1 MKKTLTAAITTALVI
16 GAAST
21 TFAAANPFT
30 DVPTGHWS
38 YDAVAKLAQDGVI
51 EGYGDGT
58 FRGDKAITRYEMAQM
73 VAKAMAKSDVSAADK
88 AAIDKLAAEYSAELN
103 NLGVRVGELENKVD
117 NVKWG
122 GKARLRVDTIGQDG
136 KDRDSDSHSYVDL
149 WATAK
154 INDGW
159 VAKVEHETEK
169 NMENDSTNGDADTK
183 VYVEGKLFGAN
194 ATIGKFGAFS
204 KDGMIIDT
212 GVSGAKFAFGNELKT
227 VITAGRVDR
236 LGENNTPAFGVVEHG
251 AQDYQ
256 AIEFSYAI
264 NDKSSVNAGYHILKD
279 ETLKALTDKNLK
291 IWEIGFNTKLGQ
303 DWAFVAD
310 YAKSNLDVDKDTSYF
325 TQIQY
330 KAADV
335 KTEGSY
341 DVFLNYRQI
350 ATDAQIAQTWG
361 DYSANQKGWAL
372 GFDYVPAENVNFQAF
387 YFDGKD
393 VDNTDAKTKFVR
405 AQVELFF

>member
-122 GKARLRVDTIGQDG
+122 GKARLRM
-136 KDRDSDSHSYVDL
+136 DSQSDETSSTVLGDNSYSHAYVDL

-169 NMENDSTNGDADTK
+169 NMRNDSTNTDEDTK
-183 VYVEGKLFGAN
+183 VFVEGKLFGAD

-204 KDGMIIDT
+204 KDGLVIDK

-227 VITAGRVDR
+227 VITAGRLDIDKVAGDS
-236 LGENNTPAFGVVEHG
+236 A

-264 NDKSSVNAGYHILKD
+264 NDKTSVNAGYHILKD

-310 YAKSNLDVDKDTSYF
+310 YAKSNIDVNKDSSYF
-325 TQIQY
+325 TQFTY

-341 DVFLNYRQI
+341 DIFVNYRQI
-350 ATDAQIAQTWG
+350 ANAANIAQTWG

-393 VDNTDAKTKFVR
+393 VDNSDAKTKFVR

>member
-122 GKARLRVDTIGQDG
+122 GKARLRVDSQ
-136 KDRDSDSHSYVDL
+136 SDDTSSTVLGDKSYGHSYIDL

-169 NMENDSTNGDADTK
+169 NMRNDSTNTDEDTK
-183 VYVEGKLFGAN
+183 VFVEGKLFGAD

-204 KDGMIIDT
+204 HNGLVIDK

-227 VITAGRVDR
+227 VITAGRLDIDKVAGDS
-236 LGENNTPAFGVVEHG
+236 A

-264 NDKSSVNAGYHILKD
+264 NDKTSVNAGYHILKD

-310 YAKSNLDVDKDTSYF
+310 YAKSNIDVNKDSSYF
-325 TQIQY
+325 TQFTY

-341 DVFLNYRQI
+341 DIFVNYRQI
-350 ATDAQIAQTWG
+350 ANAANIAQTWG

-393 VDNTDAKTKFVR
+393 VDNSDAKTKFVR

>member
-122 GKARLRVDTIGQDG
+122 GKARLRL
-136 KDRDSDSHSYVDL
+136 DSQSDETSSTVLGDNSYSHAYVDL

-169 NMENDSTNGDADTK
+169 NMRNDSTNTDEDTK
-183 VYVEGKLFGAN
+183 VFVEGKLFGAD

-204 KDGMIIDT
+204 KDGLVIDK

-227 VITAGRVDR
+227 VITAGRLDIDKVAGDS
-236 LGENNTPAFGVVEHG
+236 A

-341 DVFLNYRQI
+341 DIFVNYRQI
-350 ATDAQIAQTWG
+350 ANAANIAQTWG

-393 VDNTDAKTKFVR
+393 VDNSDAKTKFVR

>member
-122 GKARLRVDTIGQDG
+122 GKARLRL
-136 KDRDSDSHSYVDL
+136 DSQSDETSSTVLGDNSYSHAYVDL

-169 NMENDSTNGDADTK
+169 NMRNDSTNTDEDTK
-183 VYVEGKLFGAN
+183 VFVEGKLFGAD
-194 ATIGKFGAFS
+194 ATIGKFGAFFFFFLV
-204 KDGMIIDT
+204 IDK

-227 VITAGRVDR
+227 VITAGRLDIDKVAGDS
-236 LGENNTPAFGVVEHG
+236 A

-310 YAKSNLDVDKDTSYF
+310 YAKSNIDVNKDSSYF
-325 TQIQY
+325 TQFTY

-341 DVFLNYRQI
+341 DIFVNYRQI
-350 ATDAQIAQTWG
+350 ANAANIAQTWG

-393 VDNTDAKTKFVR
+393 VDNSDAKTKFVR

>member
-122 GKARLRVDTIGQDG
+122 GKARLRL
-136 KDRDSDSHSYVDL
+136 DSQSDETSSTVLGDNSYSHAYVDL

-169 NMENDSTNGDADTK
+169 NMRNDSTNTDEDTK
-183 VYVEGKLFGAN
+183 VFVEGKLFGAD

-204 KDGMIIDT
+204 KDGLVIDK

-227 VITAGRVDR
+227 VITAGRLDIDKVAGDS
-236 LGENNTPAFGVVEHG
+236 A

-310 YAKSNLDVDKDTSYF
+310 YAKSNIDVDKDSSYF
-325 TQIQY
+325 TQFTY

-341 DVFLNYRQI
+341 DIFVNYRQI
-350 ATDAQIAQTWG
+350 ANAANIAQTWG

-393 VDNTDAKTKFVR
+393 VDNSDAKTKFVR

>member
-122 GKARLRVDTIGQDG
+122 GKARLRL
-136 KDRDSDSHSYVDL
+136 DSQSDETSSTVLGDNSYSHAYVDL
-149 WATAK
+149 WATAT

-169 NMENDSTNGDADTK
+169 NMRNDSTNTDEDTK
-183 VYVEGKLFGAN
+183 VFVEGKLFGAD

-204 KDGMIIDT
+204 KDGLVIDK

-227 VITAGRVDR
+227 VITAGRLDIDKVAGDS
-236 LGENNTPAFGVVEHG
+236 A

-264 NDKSSVNAGYHILKD
+264 NDKTSVNAGYHILKD

-310 YAKSNLDVDKDTSYF
+310 YAKSNIDVNKDSSYF
-325 TQIQY
+325 TQFTY

-341 DVFLNYRQI
+341 DIFVNYRQI
-350 ATDAQIAQTWG
+350 ANAANIAQTWG

-393 VDNTDAKTKFVR
+393 VDNSDAKTKFVR

>member
-122 GKARLRVDTIGQDG
+122 GKARLRL
-136 KDRDSDSHSYVDL
+136 DSQSDETSSTVLGDNSYSHAYVDL

-169 NMENDSTNGDADTK
+169 NMRNDSTNTDEDTK
-183 VYVEGKLFGAN
+183 VFVEGKLFGAD

-204 KDGMIIDT
+204 KDGLVIDK

-227 VITAGRVDR
+227 VITAGRLDIDKVAGDS
-236 LGENNTPAFGVVEHG
+236 A

-310 YAKSNLDVDKDTSYF
+310 YAKSNIDVNKDSSYF
-325 TQIQY
+325 TQFTY

-341 DVFLNYRQI
+341 DIFVNYRQI
-350 ATDAQIAQTWG
+350 ADAANIAQTWG
-361 DYSANQKGWAL
+361 DYSENQKGWAL

-393 VDNTDAKTKFVR
+393 VDNSDAKTKFVR

>member
-122 GKARLRVDTIGQDG
+122 GKARLRL
-136 KDRDSDSHSYVDL
+136 DSQSDETSSTVLGDNSYSHAYVDL

-169 NMENDSTNGDADTK
+169 NMRNDSTNTDEDTK
-183 VYVEGKLFGAN
+183 VFVEGKLFGAD

-204 KDGMIIDT
+204 KDGLVIDK

-227 VITAGRVDR
+227 VITAGRLDIDKVAGDS
-236 LGENNTPAFGVVEHG
+236 A

-310 YAKSNLDVDKDTSYF
+310 YAKSNIDVNKDSSYF
-325 TQIQY
+325 TQFTY

-341 DVFLNYRQI
+341 DIFVNYRQI
-350 ATDAQIAQTWG
+350 ANAANIAQTWG

-393 VDNTDAKTKFVR
+393 VDNSDAKTKFVR
-405 AQVELFF
+405 AEVELFF